1 MHARSFIVSAAEQG
15 TDQSL
20 TASSAPRKPV
30 SYVPWLPTAAAFAGS
45 TLWSFFPGP
54 VGFLFG
60 LAAAIAIVLW
70 LVIVICRFLIGMVRR
85 HWRNTAA
92 RFVQITLAVP
102 LVGMGVLSGDYVHL
116 ALAYPYYLQQL
127 ATRPER
133 PLRFA
138 WGDRALTVLEGTDFR
153 TLIYDSSRTTPI
165 VRGEK
170 DQEGLFTTTQHF
182 VGPFYL
188 EEKHDW

>member
-1 MHARSFIVSAAEQG
+1 MSPAEQDTG
-15 TDQSL
+15 QSL
-20 TASSAPRKPV
+20 TASSAPRKSV
-30 SYVPWLPTAAAFAGS
+30 SYIPWIPTAAAFVGS

-54 VGFLFG
+54 LGFVFS
-60 LAAAIAIVLW
+60 LAAAIAIVIW
-70 LVIVICRFLIGMVRR
+70 LAIAICRFLIGAIRR
-85 HWRNTAA
+85 HWRNVAT

-102 LVGMGVLSGDYVHL
+102 LVGMGALSGDYVHF

-127 ATRPER
+127 ATKPER

-138 WGDRALTVLEGTDFR
+138 WGDRAVSVLEGTDFR

-165 VRGEK
+165 VRGER

-182 VGPFYL
+182 VGPFFL